1 MRPSRVLQGLER
13 CFDLNT
19 RMIQNIEILKG
30 KENAEFSTLIKN
42 KGFFKTGYLS
52 YLPPLNRVNWHFL
65 ERVSARYAGVIESK
79 I

>member
-1 MRPSRVLQGLER
+1 M
-13 CFDLNT
+13 
-19 RMIQNIEILKG
+19 KG
-30 KENAEFSTLIKN
+30 KENAEFSTQIKN

-79 I
+79 ILVIDLLLNF